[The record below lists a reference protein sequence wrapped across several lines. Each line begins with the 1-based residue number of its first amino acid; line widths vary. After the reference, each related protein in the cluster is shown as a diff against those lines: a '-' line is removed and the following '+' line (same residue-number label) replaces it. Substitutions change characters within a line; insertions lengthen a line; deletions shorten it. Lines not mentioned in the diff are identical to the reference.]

1 LLDILLEND
10 IKSYIEHSKTRIV
23 FGWEKSLEIRSYIDT
38 VIRELQQYLYIGDQ
52 VFLLIARPLVDTE
65 FYSKFI
71 KRLGPSEVFSCE
83 CQNPGLME
91 LAEVFAAYRKNR
103 QRIVI
108 GVGGGSIMDLA
119 KAISGWAYH
128 PGFIPA
134 FPRISEGLPCY
145 PLILIPTMAGTGSE
159 VTPYIF
165 MTDKQGCRVING
177 LVPPYISIVD
187 PWPSLTSMHYQT
199 LYSTMTAFSHS
210 IEALVSKNATPETDK
225 LAFRAI
231 ELILTNLPKV
241 LKDKGH
247 REGRTM
253 LSLASVLA
261 GLSTNAGLGLAT
273 CMALQ
278 IHNIP
283 YGLILSLI
291 LPYVIEYNQVF
302 CSEKY
307 EKVNNLFIYRG
318 EKLSETLQEW
328 FNYLGIY
335 SFDGIYRKNL
345 ETFLHSEY
353 CIRLST
359 QLVKDNIHYVTSPI
373 TADEEDIKNLFF
385 SLHTIPLQPHK
396 RYSDLLL

>member
-1 LLDILLEND
+1 LIDILLEND
-10 IKSYIEHSKTRIV
+10 IKSYVENSKTRIV
-23 FGWEKSLEIRSYIDT
+23 FGWEKSLEIRSYIDR

-52 VFLLIARPLVDTE
+52 VFLLIDRSLTE
-65 FYSKFI
+65 TDFYSKFI
-71 KRLGPSEVFSCE
+71 KKLGNAEVFPCE
-83 CQNPGLME
+83 CQNPGLMD
-91 LAEVFAAYRKNR
+91 LAEVFAAYRKSR
-103 QRIVI
+103 QRIVV

-119 KAISGWAYH
+119 KAIAGWAYH

-199 LYSTMTAFSHS
+199 LYASMTAFAHS

-231 ELILTNLPKV
+231 ELILINLPKV
-241 LKDKGH
+241 LKNKGH
-247 REGRTM
+247 IEGRTM

-261 GLSTNAGLGLAT
+261 GLSAKAGLGLAA

-283 YGLILSLI
+283 YGLILSLV
-291 LPYVIEYNQVF
+291 LPFVIEYNEAL
-302 CSEKY
+302 CREKY
-307 EKVNNLFIYRG
+307 EIVNNLFIYRG
-318 EKLSETLQEW
+318 EELSGTIQNW
-328 FNYLGIY
+328 FNYLGVY

-345 ETFLHSEY
+345 EMFLHSEY
-353 CIRLST
+353 CIRLSA
-359 QLVKDNIHYVTSPI
+359 QLVMDNIHYVTNPAI
-373 TADEEDIKNLFF
+373 TDEEAIKNLFF
-385 SLHTIPLQPHK
+385 SLHTIPLQAQK
-396 RYSDLLL
+396 RYGELMF

>member
-10 IKSYIEHSKTRIV
+10 IKSYVEQSKTRIV
-23 FGWEKSLEIRSYIDT
+23 FGWEKSLEIRNYIDT
-38 VIRELQQYLYIGDQ
+38 VIRDLQQYLYIGEQ
-52 VFLLIARPLVDTE
+52 VFLLIARPLIETE

-71 KRLGPSEVFSCE
+71 KHIGPSEIFPCE
-83 CQNPGLME
+83 CQNPGLMD

-187 PWPSLTSMHYQT
+187 PWPSITSMHYQT
-199 LYSTMTAFSHS
+199 LYAAMTAFAHS
-210 IEALVSKNATPETDK
+210 VEALVSKKATPETDK

-241 LKDKGH
+241 LKDKSH
-247 REGRTM
+247 MEGRTM

-261 GLSTNAGLGLAT
+261 GLSTNAGLGLTA

-291 LPYVIEYNQVF
+291 LPFVIEYNEPF
-302 CSEKY
+302 CREKY
-307 EKVNNLFIYRG
+307 EDVNNLFIYRG

-328 FNYLGIY
+328 FNYLGVY
-335 SFDGIYRKNL
+335 SFEGMYRKNL

-359 QLVKDNIHYVTSPI
+359 QLVKDNIHYVTNPAI
-373 TADEEDIKNLFF
+373 ADEEAIKNLFY
-385 SLHTIPLQPHK
+385 SLHTIPLQPQK
-396 RYSDLLL
+396 RYGDLLM

>member
-1 LLDILLEND
+1 MLDILLEND

-38 VIRELQQYLYIGDQ
+38 VIRELQQYLYIGEQ

-71 KRLGPSEVFSCE
+71 QHLGPSEVFPCE
-83 CQNPGLME
+83 CQNPGLMD

-134 FPRISEGLPCY
+134 FPRISEGLPYY

-187 PWPSLTSMHYQT
+187 PWPSVTSMHYQT

-231 ELILTNLPKV
+231 ELILNNLPKV

-261 GLSTNAGLGLAT
+261 GLSANAGLGLAT

-291 LPYVIEYNQVF
+291 LPSVIEYNQAF

-359 QLVKDNIHYVTSPI
+359 QLVKDNIHYVTSPLM
-373 TADEEDIKNLFF
+373 ADEEDIKNLFF

>member
-1 LLDILLEND
+1 MLDILLEND
-10 IKSYIEHSKTRIV
+10 LKSYVEHSKTRVV

-52 VFLLIARPLVDTE
+52 VFLLIARPLTETE

-71 KRLGPSEVFSCE
+71 ENLGPAEVFPCE
-83 CQNPGLME
+83 CQNPGLMD

-103 QRIVI
+103 QRIVV

-145 PLILIPTMAGTGSE
+145 PLILIPTIAGTGSE

-177 LVPPYISIVD
+177 LIPPYISIVD

-199 LYSTMTAFSHS
+199 LYASMTAFTHS
-210 IEALVSKNATPETDK
+210 IEALVSKNATQETDK

-241 LKDKGH
+241 LKNKGH

-261 GLSTNAGLGLAT
+261 GLSTKAGLGLAT

-283 YGLILSLI
+283 YGLILSLL
-291 LPYVIEYNQVF
+291 LPFIIEYNETF
-302 CSEKY
+302 CREKY
-307 EKVNNLFIYRG
+307 EFVNNLFIYRR
-318 EKLSETLQEW
+318 EKLSETIQDW

-359 QLVKDNIHYVTSPI
+359 QLVKDNIHYVTNPAI
-373 TADEEDIKNLFF
+373 TDEEAIKNLFF
-385 SLHTIPLQPHK
+385 SLHTIPLQPQK
-396 RYSDLLL
+396 RYEDLLL